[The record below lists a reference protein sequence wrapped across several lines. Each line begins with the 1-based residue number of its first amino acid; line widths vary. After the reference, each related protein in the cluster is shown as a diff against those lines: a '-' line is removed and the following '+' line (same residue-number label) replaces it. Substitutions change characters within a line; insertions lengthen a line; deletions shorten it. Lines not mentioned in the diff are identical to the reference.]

1 MALPGYCFNTNLIGY
16 PVSTRNM
23 VGGMSKKKKSRLLKN
38 KKKSRTFKN
47 KKKKS
52 RTFKNKKK
60 KSRTFKNKYNNRK
73 LINTRSK
80 KFSKKIKKQKGGYSL
95 LTLTGNAVK
104 NGWIGLNGGDNYSY
118 PKPWCG
124 QFESSYS

>member
-1 MALPGYCFNTNLIGY
+1 MALPGYCFNTNLASS
-16 PVSTRNM
+16 PVSTRIM

-38 KKKSRTFKN
+38 KKNKSRLFKN

-80 KFSKKIKKQKGGYSL
+80 RFSKKIKKQKGGYSVIDNASNF
-95 LTLTGNAVK
+95 LT
-104 NGWIGLNGGDNYSY
+104 GLNGGDNYSDPHAWGGHY
-118 PKPWCG
+118 KY
-124 QFESSYS
+124 SYL

>member
-1 MALPGYCFNTNLIGY
+1 
-16 PVSTRNM
+16 M
-23 VGGMSKKKKSRLLKN
+23 VGGMSKKKKSRLL
-38 KKKSRTFKN
+38 KN

-80 KFSKKIKKQKGGYSL
+80 RFSKKIKKQKGGYSVIDNASNF
-95 LTLTGNAVK
+95 LTG
-104 NGWIGLNGGDNYSY
+104 INGGDNYIYPNAWDGHYSPSY
-118 PKPWCG
+118 L
-124 QFESSYS
+124 

>member
-23 VGGMSKKKKSRLLKN
+23 VGGMSKKKKSRLL
-38 KKKSRTFKN
+38 KN

-80 KFSKKIKKQKGGYSL
+80 KFSKKIKKQKGGYSP
-95 LTLTGNAVK
+95 LTLAGNAFK

-118 PKPWCG
+118 PEPWG
-124 QFESSYS
+124 GHFSPSYL